1 MALPKLETPTYELS
15 LPSTNEKI
23 KFRPFLVKE
32 QKLLYISQSSDDE
45 GVISD
50 AISDLVTS
58 CTFNTVNPTVSPMF
72 DIEYIFLKIRSKS
85 VGETIEVSVTC
96 PDDGKTKVSTKIKL
110 DEVNVQMTTGHTNEV
125 MLTDKLKLVLRYPLL
140 KDMKSISGSSEI
152 IDKTFKILSNCIYE
166 IHDGDKIY
174 NTVDVT
180 EDEINTFIEQ
190 MTTEQLKKVMDFFET
205 MPKLRHVV
213 NVTNPNT
220 KIKSEVVVEGL
231 SNFLG

>member
-96 PDDGKTKVSTKIKL
+96 PDDGKTKVPTKIKL

-125 MLTDKLKLVLRYPLL
+125 MLTDKLKLVLRYPIL

-152 IDKTFKILSNCIYE
+152 IDKTFKILSNCIHE

-190 MTTEQLKKVMDFFET
+190 MTTEQLQKVMDFFET